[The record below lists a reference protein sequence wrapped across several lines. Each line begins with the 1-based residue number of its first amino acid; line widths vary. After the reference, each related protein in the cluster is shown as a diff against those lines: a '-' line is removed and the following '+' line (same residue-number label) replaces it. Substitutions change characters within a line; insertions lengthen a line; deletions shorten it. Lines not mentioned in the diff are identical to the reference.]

1 MQKIVSVT
9 LRTVAI
15 VVHLLQAL
23 TSFTAGLYL
32 SGVVG
37 ATLIGVQIYN
47 PTTFRELFRVSSWV
61 VSVIGSIIWLLVAVG
76 ELW

>member
-15 VVHLLQAL
+15 VVHLAQAV
-23 TSFTAGLYL
+23 TSFTAGLYV

-37 ATLIGVQIYN
+37 ATLIGAQIYS
-47 PTTFRELFRVSSWV
+47 PTTFRELFRVSSWA
-61 VSVIGSIIWLLVAVG
+61 VSVIGSIIWLFIAVA
-76 ELW
+76 EI